1 MNKAVRN
8 KSDIKIKISN
18 FLSAKFLEKGFSK
31 NTIDAYNKD
40 LLIFEKWL
48 SKSYLDYKT
57 ISKKDIN
64 NYIGQLKMKNILGSS
79 TNRKLSVLKS
89 FYQYLNE
96 EKVVNENPSK
106 TILGQKIEKGLPKI
120 LSEKEI
126 IHLIDLAKKNYNT
139 NLKERLVF
147 LRTWLVLEI
156 LYSTGLRISE
166 LLNIKVSQ
174 VANITDKL
182 YIKGKGDKQRVVIF
196 NKNSLNVLNIWLK
209 IMMQNKKNKNSFV
222 FENFNNIKKITRQKI
237 YNDLKSLAI
246 KANID
251 IEKVSPHSIRHS
263 FATHMLNRGADL
275 RTIQKLL
282 GHSDISTTEI
292 YTNVRQNR
300 LKGLIDNIHPLN
312 NILKS

>member
-1 MNKAVRN
+1 M
-8 KSDIKIKISN
+8 
-18 FLSAKFLEKGFSK
+18 
-31 NTIDAYNKD
+31 
-40 LLIFEKWL
+40 
-48 SKSYLDYKT
+48 
-57 ISKKDIN
+57 
-64 NYIGQLKMKNILGSS
+64 
-79 TNRKLSVLKS
+79 
-89 FYQYLNE
+89 
-96 EKVVNENPSK
+96 
-106 TILGQKIEKGLPKI
+106 
-120 LSEKEI
+120 
-126 IHLIDLAKKNYNT
+126 
-139 NLKERLVF
+139 
-147 LRTWLVLEI
+147 VLEI

-282 GHSDISTTEI
+282 GHRRVNFDSKNFPSS
-292 YTNVRQNR
+292 
-300 LKGLIDNIHPLN
+300 KPFFFH
-312 NILKS
+312 

>member
-64 NYIGQLKMKNILGSS
+64 NYISQLKMKNILGSS

-106 TILGQKIEKGLPKI
+106 TILGQKIDMVGFR
-120 LSEKEI
+120 
-126 IHLIDLAKKNYNT
+126 N
-139 NLKERLVF
+139 F
-147 LRTWLVLEI
+147 
-156 LYSTGLRISE
+156 
-166 LLNIKVSQ
+166 
-174 VANITDKL
+174 
-182 YIKGKGDKQRVVIF
+182 IF
-196 NKNSLNVLNIWLK
+196 NW
-209 IMMQNKKNKNSFV
+209 
-222 FENFNNIKKITRQKI
+222 
-237 YNDLKSLAI
+237 
-246 KANID
+246 
-251 IEKVSPHSIRHS
+251 IEDK
-263 FATHMLNRGADL
+263 
-275 RTIQKLL
+275 
-282 GHSDISTTEI
+282 
-292 YTNVRQNR
+292 
-300 LKGLIDNIHPLN
+300 
-312 NILKS
+312 